1 MADNEKKD
9 KEAQEAIQEEMAH
22 AARGKSRWEDL
33 WKKEDWWANW
43 LGGLLLLF
51 GLIVFWAALPAEA
64 PQDLEEYEAVIER
77 EEARAPFATIEQ
89 IRAQDAMDAIRA
101 RDHGLGPLLGDLI
114 RRPRGWDDNP
124 VDAFYLSEARAA
136 EMREQAR
143 PRYEEAQ
150 QETQEALAVAEEAQA
165 AAEEAGFVD
174 ENLNQEAVQAI
185 DAWLDARAAEASARR
200 AATVSSFNLVP
211 SLILLMVGLGLF
223 FSIGI
228 YFMGGNVGK
237 FLVGFPIVF
246 IISIIGFF
254 IGNHAIASEY
264 GLSYVLWC
272 IIIGLLISNTI
283 STPGFVKPSVQTEY
297 YIKTGLVLLG
307 GSILFGLI
315 LMIGA
320 PGIVVAWGVTPTVLI
335 IGYWVGNKYIK
346 LPSKPLN
353 VCVAAAASVCGV
365 SAAIAAAA
373 ASKAKGEELTIAVG
387 LSLVFTALFM
397 FLIPAFVVAVGMNPI
412 LGGAWIGGTVDS
424 TGAVVAA
431 GELLGPGAMYTAATL
446 KMIQNVMIGILAF
459 AIAAYWAIKVE
470 REAAPDIELTVG
482 AALKE
487 IWTRFPK
494 FVIGFIVASV
504 VFTIIYEVMGRDIG
518 DTIISDGVLG
528 GWANPLR
535 AWFFAMAFTSIG
547 LATNFRELAKYFA
560 GGKILYHY
568 VFTQGFNLILT
579 LVLAW
584 LMFMVVFP
592 GITEHLMEIR

>member
-1 MADNEKKD
+1 MAEHDK
-9 KEAQEAIQEEMAH
+9 KEAKEAIQEEMA
-22 AARGKSRWEDL
+22 AGPTGKGRDWAQL
-33 WKKEDWWANW
+33 YKKEDWWANW
-43 LGGLLLLF
+43 LGLALLLF
-51 GLIVFWAALPAEA
+51 ALVVMWSAIPREA
-64 PQDLEEYEAVIER
+64 PQELEEYQAIVEQ
-77 EEARAPFATIEQ
+77 EEERAPFATIEL
-89 IRAQDAMDAIRA
+89 IKAQDELDKVRA
-101 RDHGLGPLLGDLI
+101 RYHGLGPAMGKLI
-114 RRPRGWDDNP
+114 QRPRGWDDNP
-124 VDAFYLSEARAA
+124 VEAFYLSESRAA
-136 EMREQAR
+136 EMRAQAQ

-150 QETQEALAVAEEAQA
+150 EKTEQALEEAREAQA
-165 AAEEAGFVD
+165 AAEEAMFED
-174 ENLNQEAVQAI
+174 EAKNQAAVEAI
-185 DAWLDARAAEASARR
+185 DAWLDARSAEASARN
-200 AATVSSFNLVP
+200 AATVSSYNIIP
-211 SLILLMVGLGLF
+211 TMILLMIGTGLM

-228 YFMGGNVGK
+228 HFMGGSVGK
-237 FLVGFPIVF
+237 FLIGYPIVF

-272 IIIGLLISNTI
+272 IIIGLLISNTM
-283 STPGFVKPSVQTEY
+283 STPGWVKPAVQTEY

-353 VCVAAAASVCGV
+353 ICVAAAASVCGV

-412 LGGAWIGGTVDS
+412 LGGAWVGGTVDS

-459 AIAAYWAIKVE
+459 GIAAYWAVKVE
-470 REAAPDIELTVG
+470 REASPDVELTVG
-482 AALKE
+482 AALRE
-487 IWTRFPK
+487 IWVRFPK
-494 FVIGFIVASV
+494 FVIGFVVASV
-504 VFTIIYEVMGRDIG
+504 FFTIVYELMGHEMG
-518 DTIISDGVLG
+518 ETVVSDGVLG

>member
-1 MADNEKKD
+1 MAEHDK
-9 KEAQEAIQEEMAH
+9 KEAKEAIQEEMA
-22 AARGKSRWEDL
+22 AGPTGKGRDWAQL
-33 WKKEDWWANW
+33 YKKEDWWANW
-43 LGGLLLLF
+43 LGLALLLF
-51 GLIVFWAALPAEA
+51 ALVVMWSAIPREA
-64 PQDLEEYEAVIER
+64 PQELEEYQAIVEQ
-77 EEARAPFATIEQ
+77 EEERAPFATIEL
-89 IRAQDAMDAIRA
+89 IKAQDELDKVRA
-101 RDHGLGPLLGDLI
+101 RDHGLGPAMGKLI
-114 RRPRGWDDNP
+114 QRPRGWDDNP
-124 VDAFYLSEARAA
+124 VEAFYLSESRAA
-136 EMREQAR
+136 EMRAQAQ

-150 QETQEALAVAEEAQA
+150 EKTEQALEEAREAQA
-165 AAEEAGFVD
+165 AAEEAMFED
-174 ENLNQEAVQAI
+174 EAKNQAAVEAI
-185 DAWLDARAAEASARR
+185 DAWLDARSAEASARN
-200 AATVSSFNLVP
+200 AATVSSYNIIP
-211 SLILLMVGLGLF
+211 TMILLMIGTGLM

-228 YFMGGNVGK
+228 HFMGGSVGK
-237 FLVGFPIVF
+237 FLIGYPIVF

-272 IIIGLLISNTI
+272 IIIGLLISNTM
-283 STPGFVKPSVQTEY
+283 STPGWVKPAVQTEY

-353 VCVAAAASVCGV
+353 ICVAAAASVCGV

-412 LGGAWIGGTVDS
+412 LGGAWVGGTVDS

-459 AIAAYWAIKVE
+459 GIAAYWAVKVE
-470 REAAPDIELTVG
+470 REASPDVELTVG
-482 AALKE
+482 AALRE
-487 IWTRFPK
+487 IWVRFPK
-494 FVIGFIVASV
+494 FVIGFVVASV
-504 VFTIIYEVMGRDIG
+504 FFTIVYELMGHEMG
-518 DTIISDGVLG
+518 ETVVSDGVLG